1 MTDRFTRTLIR
12 GTTALALTL
21 AAGAFTP
28 AMAQDAAP
36 SPRASENRAVLTAR
50 QDPGTLDF
58 VKSNLTALRLWIPA
72 NVVEPLIYLDQA
84 GNATPGVAES
94 WDINDEKTEY
104 TFHIRETNFSD
115 GSPVTADDVVYSLNA
130 MQNSPVSANAAAYGA
145 VKSIEKVGD
154 RSVKV
159 ALDRPSQGFWNGMGA
174 VSGLIQPEAAAGG
187 IATNPIGTGPYMLAE
202 YVSNSHMLFKVNPE
216 YWAEEPALKE
226 VRVRIVT
233 DGTAG
238 LNAVDAG
245 EVDAAPVNTID
256 LWEQIVN
263 RGLDKKFA
271 LVTYPQIGEP
281 TYAVV
286 NQKIDPEIRQAIAMT
301 LDRQAFNDAFGA
313 SWGAENTC
321 TFALP
326 DQSWYSPESE
336 ESCPYPYDYEGAMQI
351 IKENGYGDQTL
362 EYASLSDVPDLSL
375 PADLMVPLM
384 QGAGFDV
391 KRNAMDLARYAQLIF
406 QGRPPQF
413 DVTIMSG
420 DSNPAQYA
428 CENPS
433 KAGWS
438 TYCSEEYTAA
448 LGAADSSLTREDYD
462 MHMKEAA
469 RILRDDAVIIPIIA
483 KQGVGLF
490 HPALKGFQ
498 EPRVAVAIEF
508 APLHW

>member
-1 MTDRFTRTLIR
+1 MTHGFARTITR
-12 GTTALALTL
+12 GTTALALSL
-21 AAGAFTP
+21 AAGTLTP
-28 AMAQDAAP
+28 AFAQDAAP
-36 SPRASENRAVLTAR
+36 SPRAEENRAVLTAR

-72 NVVEPLIYLDQA
+72 NVVEPLIYFDQA
-84 GNATPGVAES
+84 GNASPGVAES
-94 WDINDEKTEY
+94 WEVSDDKTEY
-104 TFHIRETNFSD
+104 TFHIRETTFSD

-130 MQNSPVSANAAAYGA
+130 MKGSPVSANAAAYNA
-145 VKSIEKVGD
+145 VKSIEKVDD
-154 RSVKV
+154 RTVKV
-159 ALDRPSQGFWNGMGA
+159 TLDRPSQGFWNGMGA
-174 VSGLIQPEAAAGG
+174 ISGLIQPEAAADG
-187 IATNPIGTGPYMLAE
+187 IATNPIGTGPYMLDE
-202 YVSNSHMLFKVNPE
+202 YVSNSHMLFKVNPN
-216 YWAEEPALKE
+216 YWGEQPALKE

-263 RGLDKKFA
+263 RKLDEKFN

-286 NQKIDPEIRQAIAMT
+286 NQKIDPGIRQAIAMT

-313 SWGAENTC
+313 AWGAENTC

-326 DQSWYSPESE
+326 NQSWYSPANE
-336 ESCPYPYDYEGAMQI
+336 ETCPYPFDYEEAMKMVQ
-351 IKENGYGDQTL
+351 ENGYGEQTL

-391 KRNAMDLARYAQLIF
+391 TRNAMDLARYAQLIF

-420 DSNPAQYA
+420 DSNPAQFA
-428 CENPS
+428 CPDPD
-433 KAGWS
+433 KAGWT
-438 TYCSEEYTAA
+438 TYCSQDYTDAIA
-448 LGAADSSLTREDYD
+448 AADAALTREEYEA
-462 MHMKEAA
+462 HMNEAA
-469 RILRDDAVIIPIIA
+469 AILRNDAVIIPIIA

-490 HPALKGFQ
+490 HPDLKGFQ